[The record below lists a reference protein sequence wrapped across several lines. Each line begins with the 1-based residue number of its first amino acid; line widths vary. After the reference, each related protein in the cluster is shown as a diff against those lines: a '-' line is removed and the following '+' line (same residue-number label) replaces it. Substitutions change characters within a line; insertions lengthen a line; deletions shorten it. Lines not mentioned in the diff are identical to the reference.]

1 MAKRNEGKIMMYI
14 MLIVGFIL
22 LIKGADYFVEASSSI
37 AKALRV
43 PSIIIGLTIVAF
55 GTSAP
60 ELAVSVTAAIGGNN
74 DIAVGNVIGSNLF
87 NLLVVLGVC
96 GVILPMKVK
105 LRWDYIATL
114 LVAGILYLLIAFDL
128 ELSRADGI
136 LLLILFVV
144 FIGLTI
150 RDALINR
157 IQSTEE
163 FELLSAGRCILYI
176 VGGLAAIVFGGDLVV
191 DNASKIASSF
201 GLSQNLIG
209 LTIVALGTSLP
220 ELVTSVVASKKGENG
235 LAIGNVIGSNLF
247 NILMVLAL
255 SATISP
261 ITINPLSVQDTMI
274 LIVSTIVT
282 LILCRRKNE
291 ISRMDGVV
299 MLLIYT
305 AYTAFIIFR

>member
-1 MAKRNEGKIMMYI
+1 
-14 MLIVGFIL
+14 MLIVGFVL

-87 NLLVVLGVC
+87 NLLVVLGAC

-163 FELLSAGRCILYI
+163 FELLSTGRCILYI

-247 NILMVLAL
+247 NILMVFAL

>member
-1 MAKRNEGKIMMYI
+1 MMYI

-87 NLLVVLGVC
+87 NLLVVLGAC

>member
-1 MAKRNEGKIMMYI
+1 
-14 MLIVGFIL
+14 MLIVGFVL

-87 NLLVVLGVC
+87 NLLVVLGAC

-136 LLLILFVV
+136 LLLVLFVV

-163 FELLSAGRCILYI
+163 FELLSTGRCILYI

-305 AYTAFIIFR
+305 AYTVFIIFR

>member
-1 MAKRNEGKIMMYI
+1 MYVF
-14 MLIVGFIL
+14 LLVGFFL
-22 LIKGADYFVEASSSI
+22 LIKGADYFVEASSSV
-37 AKALRV
+37 AKSLRV

-60 ELAVSVTAAIGGNN
+60 ELAVSVTAALGGNN

-87 NLLVVLGVC
+87 NLLVVLGAC
-96 GVILPMKVK
+96 GLILPMKVK
-105 LRWDYIATL
+105 LRWDYLATL
-114 LVAGILYLLIAFDL
+114 IVSVVLCLMIAFDL
-128 ELSRADGI
+128 KLSRLDGI
-136 LLLILFVV
+136 LLLLMFVV

-150 RDALINR
+150 RDALVNR
-157 IQSTEE
+157 IQSSEE
-163 FELLSAGRCILYI
+163 FEVLSTGRCIVYI
-176 VGGLAAIVFGGDLVV
+176 IGGLSAIVFGGDLVV

-220 ELVTSVVASKKGENG
+220 ELVTSVVASRKGENG
-235 LAIGNVIGSNLF
+235 LALGNVIGSNLF

-255 SATISP
+255 SATVSP
-261 ITINPLSVQDTMI
+261 ITINPLSVQDTII

-291 ISRMDGVV
+291 ISRMDGVI
-299 MLLIYT
+299 MLLMYG
-305 AYTAFIIFR
+305 AYMAFVILR

>member
-1 MAKRNEGKIMMYI
+1 MMYI
-14 MLIVGFIL
+14 MLLVGFVL

-37 AKALRV
+37 AKSLRV

-60 ELAVSVTAAIGGNN
+60 ELAVSVTAAMGGNN

-87 NLLVVLGVC
+87 NLLVVLGAC
-96 GVILPMKVK
+96 GLILPIKVK

-114 LVAGILYLLIAFDL
+114 IVSVILFLLIAFDL
-128 ELSRADGI
+128 KLSRFDGI
-136 LLLILFVV
+136 LLLVLFVV
-144 FIGLTI
+144 FIGMTI
-150 RDALINR
+150 RDALVNR
-157 IQSTEE
+157 IQDNEE
-163 FELLSAGRCILYI
+163 FEVLSAGRCVVYI
-176 VGGLAAIVFGGDLVV
+176 IGGLAAIVFGGDLVV
-191 DNASKIASSF
+191 DNAIKIASSF

-220 ELVTSVVASKKGENG
+220 ELVTSVVASRKGENG

-261 ITINPLSVQDTMI
+261 ININPLSVQDTII
-274 LIVSTIVT
+274 LIISTVVT

-291 ISRMDGVV
+291 ISRLDGAI
-299 MLLIYT
+299 MLAMYA
-305 AYTAFIIFR
+305 AYMAFIIIR

>member
-1 MAKRNEGKIMMYI
+1 MMYI
-14 MLIVGFIL
+14 MLIVGFVL

-87 NLLVVLGVC
+87 NLLVVLGAC